1 MKVMVTGAAGFVGS
15 SLSEALIAAGHEV
28 VGVDCFIPYY
38 DRAVKESN
46 LAALRLNPSFAFHE
60 VDLRTADLGASL
72 DGVEAVVH
80 LAAMPGLAKSWTDVE
95 LYSSCNI
102 VATARL
108 IDACR
113 GRSLHRFVHI
123 STSSVY
129 GSEANGDETMPI
141 RPASPYGI
149 TKLAAEHLV
158 LAHAE
163 QYGLPGVILRYF
175 SIYGP
180 RQRPDM
186 GYNLFCEALLDG
198 RPITIFGDGS
208 ATRSNTY
215 IDDCV
220 RGTMLGLQLGHVG
233 EAYNIG
239 GGEVIGLLDAI
250 EVIAE
255 AARVKPHLIF
265 GDKRPGDQK
274 STQADCSK
282 AAEHLGYHATVGPHE
297 GLVRQFAWHQNR
309 RNSAK

>member
-15 SLSEALIAAGHEV
+15 SLSEALIAAGHDV

-38 DRAVKESN
+38 DRSVKEAN
-46 LAALRLNPSFAFHE
+46 LAGLRASAAFTFHE
-60 VDLRTADLGASL
+60 LDLRTADLSAAV
-72 DGVEAVVH
+72 DGIDAVVH

-108 IDACR
+108 VDAVR
-113 GRSLHRFVHI
+113 GRDLHKFVHI

-129 GSEANGDETMPI
+129 GSEANGDETMPL
-141 RPASPYGI
+141 RPASPYGV

-158 LAHAE
+158 LANVN
-163 QYGLPGVILRYF
+163 QFGLPGVILRYF

-186 GYNLFCEALLDG
+186 GYNLFCEALLDD

-220 RGTMLGLQLGHVG
+220 RGTMLGMEKGRIG

-250 EVIAE
+250 EVIAKE
-255 AARVKPHLIF
+255 AGVEPKLIF

-274 STQADCSK
+274 STAADCSK
-282 AAEHLGYHATVGPHE
+282 AADHLGYHATIGPHE
-297 GLVRQFAWHQNR
+297 GLARQFAWHLAR
-309 RNSAK
+309 RSA

>member
-1 MKVMVTGAAGFVGS
+1 MNVMVTGAAGFVGS
-15 SLSEALIAAGHEV
+15 SLSEALIAAGHQV
-28 VGVDCFIPYY
+28 VGVDCFVPYY

-46 LAALRLNPSFAFHE
+46 LAGLRLDPSFTFHE
-60 VDLRTADLGASL
+60 IDLRTADLTEAL

-108 IDACR
+108 VDACR
-113 GRSLHRFVHI
+113 GRALHRFVHI

-129 GSEANGDETMPI
+129 GAEANGDETMPL

-158 LAHAE
+158 LANTD
-163 QYGLPGVILRYF
+163 QFGLPGVILRYF

-186 GYNLFCEALLDG
+186 GYNLFCEALLDE

-220 RGTMLGLQLGHVG
+220 RGTVLGLQFGRVG

-239 GGEVIGLLDAI
+239 GGEVIGLLEAI
-250 EVIAE
+250 NVLAKV
-255 AARVKPHLIF
+255 AGVTPNLIF

-282 AAEHLGYHATVGPHE
+282 AAEHLGYQATVGPVE
-297 GLVRQFAWHQNR
+297 GLARQFAWHLAR
-309 RNSAK
+309 RTAA

>member
-1 MKVMVTGAAGFVGS
+1 MKIMVTGAAGFVGS
-15 SLSEALIAAGHEV
+15 SLSEALIAAGHDV

-38 DRAVKESN
+38 DRSIKESN
-46 LAALRLNPSFAFHE
+46 LAGLRTSESFDFRE
-60 VDLRTADLGASL
+60 VDLRTDDLASAV
-72 DGVEAVVH
+72 DGIEAVVH

-108 IDACR
+108 VDAVR
-113 GRSLHRFVHI
+113 GQNLHKFVHI

-129 GSEANGDETMPI
+129 GSEANGDERMPLC
-141 RPASPYGI
+141 PASPYGV

-158 LAHAE
+158 LANAN
-163 QYGLPGVILRYF
+163 QFGLPGVILRYF

-186 GYNLFCEALLDG
+186 GYNLFCEALLDD

-220 RGTMLGLQLGHVG
+220 RGTMLGLQHGHIG

-250 EVIAE
+250 NVIAE
-255 AARVKPHLIF
+255 QAGVAPKLIF

-282 AAEHLGYHATVGPHE
+282 AGEHLGYQATVGPHE
-297 GLVRQFAWHQNR
+297 GLARQFAWHLAR
-309 RNSAK
+309 RG